1 MSARNDTAI
10 TVEHL
15 RKVYGDQTAVEDVSF
30 TVHQNEIFGIIGP
43 NGAGKTTTVET
54 LIGLRQR
61 DGGTVS
67 VLGLDPGTDSFQ
79 LRDRLGVQLQE
90 AALPDR
96 MTVRDAFALYSALYE
111 NSVPWEPLAER
122 WGIAGKRTT
131 AFGKLSGGQKQRL
144 FIALALLND
153 PEIVI
158 LDELSAGLDPQA
170 RRNSWSLV
178 RDIRDAGKT
187 VILVSHFMD
196 EAEALCDRIAV
207 IDRGRVVALDTPA
220 NLERGNDTQ
229 PRLLFTAPDGI
240 DLAALENRPGV
251 EAIERNGS
259 TVSVS
264 GQGYLM
270 AEVANALRE
279 QGLAP
284 PDLRMDSA
292 SLEDVF
298 LRLTNHSESATTGTE
313 REAQHV

>member
-1 MSARNDTAI
+1 MPSCSGTAI
-10 TVEHL
+10 VVEHL
-15 RKVYGDQTAVEDVSF
+15 RKTYGAQTAVEDVSF
-30 TVHQNEIFGIIGP
+30 TVRQNEIFGIIGP

-61 DGGTVS
+61 DGGDVS
-67 VLGLDPGTDSFQ
+67 VLGLDPGTDSFK

-90 AALPDR
+90 AALPER
-96 MTVRDAFALYSALYE
+96 MTVRDAFGLYSALYE
-111 NSVPWEPLAER
+111 RSVPWEPLAER

-153 PEIVI
+153 PDIVI

-170 RRNSWSLV
+170 RRNSWTLV

-220 NLERGNDTQ
+220 NLERGNDRQ
-229 PRLLFTAPDGI
+229 LRLLFTGPEDV
-240 DLAALENRPGV
+240 DLAALEGRPGI
-251 EAIERNGS
+251 EAIERIGS
-259 TVSVS
+259 TVTVT
-264 GQGYLM
+264 GQGFLM
-270 AEVANALRE
+270 AEVAGALRE

-292 SLEDVF
+292 TLEDVF
-298 LRLTNHSESATTGTE
+298 LRLTDHSDDAS
-313 REAQHV
+313 REGIQHG

>member
-1 MSARNDTAI
+1 MAGRNDTAI

-15 RKVYGDQTAVEDVSF
+15 RKVYGDHTAVEDVSF
-30 TVHQNEIFGIIGP
+30 TVRQNEIFGIIGP
-43 NGAGKTTTVET
+43 NGAGKTTTIET

-61 DGGTVS
+61 DGGNVS

-90 AALPDR
+90 AALPER
-96 MTVRDAFALYSALYE
+96 MTVRDAFALYSSLYE
-111 NSVPWEPLAER
+111 RSVPWEPLAER
-122 WGIAGKRTT
+122 WGIGGKRTS

-153 PEIVI
+153 PDIVI

-187 VILVSHFMD
+187 VILVSHSMD

-220 NLERGNDTQ
+220 NLERGNDHQ
-229 PRLLFTAPDGI
+229 PRLLFTAPDGV
-240 DLAALENRPGV
+240 DLALLEGRPGV
-251 EAIERNGS
+251 EAIERSGS
-259 TVSVS
+259 TVTVS
-264 GQGYLM
+264 GQGFLM
-270 AEVANALRE
+270 AEVAGALRE

-298 LRLTNHSESATTGTE
+298 LRLTDHSGDANKEGTE
-313 REAQHV
+313 RG

>member
-1 MSARNDTAI
+1 MMSARNDTAI

-30 TVHQNEIFGIIGP
+30 TVRQNEIFGIIGP

-61 DGGTVS
+61 DGGNVS

-111 NSVPWEPLAER
+111 NAVPWEPLAER

-144 FIALALLND
+144 FITLALLND

-207 IDRGRVVALDTPA
+207 IDQGRVVALDTPA
-220 NLERGNDTQ
+220 NLEGGNDSQ
-229 PRLLFTAPDGI
+229 PRLLFTAPDGF
-240 DLAALENRPGV
+240 DPALLKDRPGV
-251 EAIERNGS
+251 EAVDRNGP

-270 AEVANALRE
+270 AEVADALRE
-279 QGLAP
+279 QGMAP

-298 LRLTNHSESATTGTE
+298 LRLTDHSSPSVTK
-313 REAQHV
+313 EAEHV